1 MIMEIKIDY
10 LFCLGGLVKGFIY
23 RFSNDNSC
31 YVNDF
36 NIVFF
41 LIVFFFGIKVKDGW
55 IV

>member
-41 LIVFFFGIKVKDGW
+41 FDCIFFWYKS
-55 IV
+55 